1 MKQIS
6 ALLLICCCLSAG
18 AGPLAVERT
27 DDDVAYWYRNY
38 DTKPTFELLQLALD
52 ETDEF
57 YGPAEILRSDYITQ
71 GRAVVELES
80 GHRSVIRLINVVGDE
95 DREKNLLPVKIATDG
110 GLIGLRVCI
119 IRRGDEARFANI
131 RSHADIEKAGIVF
144 GQGVHWPDTRILQEN
159 AFNVVSSARFEN
171 LFTMLGEGRFNCFL
185 RGANEA
191 LEDLA
196 RYGKDDLMIEP
207 GLLFAYPSA
216 SFFFVAK
223 DDQDFAAR
231 LELGLRR
238 AVADGRYAEHFNQY
252 YRPSIDSLNL
262 VKRRVI
268 RLNNPLL
275 SDETLL
281 RSSERLRLSD
291 GKLSIY

>member
-1 MKQIS
+1 MKLIS
-6 ALLLICCCLSAG
+6 FLLLVCCCFSVRAE
-18 AGPLAVERT
+18 PLLAETT
-27 DDDVAYWYRNY
+27 DDEVAYWYRNY
-38 DTKPTFELLQLALD
+38 DTKPTYDLLQLALN
-52 ETDEF
+52 ETEEF
-57 YGPAEILRSDYITQ
+57 YGSADVLRSEYITQ

-80 GHRSVIRLINVVGDE
+80 GHRNVVRLINVVGDE

-119 IRRGDEARFANI
+119 IRRDDQARFANI
-131 RSHADIEKAGIVF
+131 RSHTDIEKAGIIF
-144 GQGVHWPDTRILQEN
+144 GQGVHWPDTRILEAN

-171 LFTMLGEGRFNCFL
+171 LFTMLSEGRFNCFL

-191 LEDLA
+191 LEDLE

-238 AVADGRYAEHFNQY
+238 AVADGRYAEHFNHY